1 MTATVL
7 VAVEPESCLAADIVE
22 NSAGLAVQ
30 GGDADE
36 LAQAIARLADD
47 DKQLQKMKE
56 NAAGLAEQAFSP
68 EVVLAR
74 WASLVRPVD
83 KN

>member
-1 MTATVL
+1 
-7 VAVEPESCLAADIVE
+7 
-22 NSAGLAVQ
+22 
-30 GGDADE
+30 
-36 LAQAIARLADD
+36 
-47 DKQLQKMKE
+47 MKE